1 MYSKLEEDFGLS
13 RHAMA
18 VYERAAKA
26 VPKEEKYEVSLRF
39 YYSLLTFSF
48 VVPIF
53 FISQKRAFLTF
64 FLGIAKW
71 SK

>member
-39 YYSLLTFSF
+39 YYFLMTLSL
-48 VVPIF
+48 VVPNF
-53 FISQKRAFLTF
+53 SISQKRIFLTF
-64 FLGIAKW
+64 FIDCKMV
-71 SK
+71 

>member
-39 YYSLLTFSF
+39 YYSLLTFSL

-53 FISQKRAFLTF
+53 FISQKSAFLTF
-64 FLGIAKW
+64 FRNCKME
-71 SK
+71 